1 MRCRWCSATRI
12 RSGGRR
18 PRPPRARWPLPRPP
32 AVAAGAGRAV
42 GRCAVAGAVADGSRS
57 PVQIS
62 PGRVPGGPVAR
73 MAAMPPDTPRMVRI
87 PRWVPLVGLPLVLVG
102 AWQFMSAVSHAKFIF
117 VVAALIAILLNPIVR
132 AFCALRIPRALAVF
146 LVYLTFAI
154 TFVALGVVA
163 GTVIPTQV
171 QSASTV
177 LANEFSPAPGQTQ
190 TPAEKRLNDLQQ
202 WLDDH
207 GLSQVNVRQLG
218 DKVKQ
223 KVNSLDIQ
231 SVSGQAV
238 GVAQGVLVGVAESLF
253 NVVLVIVVSV
263 YMLLDAPRLSRFLSR
278 LFPPAEG
285 EDDLVVRL
293 ERALFSYVRG
303 QTLVSLV
310 IGATA
315 GGLMW
320 ILGEPGIFHGGSNYA
335 IAVALAFLFIHQVE
349 GHIVIPKLMGGAVG
363 VHPLLVIFALLAGQ
377 QLYGFAGVF
386 VTLPLLAIGRE
397 LFWFLRERIGLEPW
411 GNGPV
416 PVEVPVEVQG
426 PAPPPPPTVPPGGG
440 PATAGS

>member
-1 MRCRWCSATRI
+1 
-12 RSGGRR
+12 
-18 PRPPRARWPLPRPP
+18 
-32 AVAAGAGRAV
+32 
-42 GRCAVAGAVADGSRS
+42 
-57 PVQIS
+57 
-62 PGRVPGGPVAR
+62 

-87 PRWVPLVGLPLVLVG
+87 PRWVQLVGLPLILVG
-102 AWQFMSAVSHAKFIF
+102 AWQFMSAVSHAMFIF

-132 AFCALRIPRALAVF
+132 AFCALKIPRALAVF

-154 TFVALGVVA
+154 TFVALGVLA
-163 GTVIPTQV
+163 GTVIATQV

-177 LANEFSPAPGQTQ
+177 VENEFSTAPGQTE
-190 TPAEKRLNDLQQ
+190 TPAEMRLDDLQQ

-218 DKVKQ
+218 DKVQQ
-223 KVNSLDIQ
+223 KVNSLDIE

-238 GVAQGVLVGVAESLF
+238 GVAQGVLLGVAESLF

-263 YMLLDAPRLSRFLSR
+263 YMLLDAPRLSRFLRR

-293 ERALFSYVRG
+293 ERALLSYVRG

-320 ILGEPGIFHGGSNYA
+320 ILGELGIFQGGSDYAIAFGAFAALTEVIPYVGPWIGAIPPMAVALAESPTAA

-386 VTLPLLAIGRE
+386 VTLPLLAVGRE
-397 LFWFLRERIGLEPW
+397 LFRFLRERIGLEPW

-416 PVEVPVEVQG
+416 PVEVPVEVHG
-426 PAPPPPPTVPPGGG
+426 PVPQPPPTVPPGGG
-440 PATAGS
+440 GATAGS

>member
-1 MRCRWCSATRI
+1 
-12 RSGGRR
+12 
-18 PRPPRARWPLPRPP
+18 
-32 AVAAGAGRAV
+32 
-42 GRCAVAGAVADGSRS
+42 
-57 PVQIS
+57 
-62 PGRVPGGPVAR
+62 

-87 PRWVPLVGLPLVLVG
+87 PRWVQLVGLPLILVG
-102 AWQFMSAVSHAKFIF
+102 AWQFMSAVSHAMFIF

-132 AFCALRIPRALAVF
+132 AFCALRIPRAVAVF

-154 TFVALGVVA
+154 TFVALGVLA
-163 GTVIPTQV
+163 GTVIATQV

-177 LANEFSPAPGQTQ
+177 VEKEFSTAPGQTQ
-190 TPAEKRLNDLQQ
+190 TPAEMKLDDLQQ

-218 DKVKQ
+218 DKVQQ
-223 KVNSLDIQ
+223 KVNSLDIE

-238 GVAQGVLVGVAESLF
+238 GVAQGVLLGIAESLF

-263 YMLLDAPRLSRFLSR
+263 YMLLDAPRLSRFLRR
-278 LFPPAEG
+278 LFPHAEG

-293 ERALFSYVRG
+293 ERALLSYVRG

-320 ILGEPGIFHGGSNYA
+320 ILGELGIFQGGSDYAIAFGAFAALTEVIPYVGPWIGAIPPMAVALAESPTAA

-386 VTLPLLAIGRE
+386 VTLPLLAVGRE
-397 LFWFLRERIGLEPW
+397 LFRFLRERIGLEPW

-416 PVEVPVEVQG
+416 PVEVPVEVHG
-426 PAPPPPPTVPPGGG
+426 PATPPPPTPGGG

>member
-1 MRCRWCSATRI
+1 MR
-12 RSGGRR
+12 
-18 PRPPRARWPLPRPP
+18 L
-32 AVAAGAGRAV
+32 
-42 GRCAVAGAVADGSRS
+42 D
-57 PVQIS
+57 
-62 PGRVPGGPVAR
+62 
-73 MAAMPPDTPRMVRI
+73 
-87 PRWVPLVGLPLVLVG
+87 
-102 AWQFMSAVSHAKFIF
+102 
-117 VVAALIAILLNPIVR
+117 
-132 AFCALRIPRALAVF
+132 
-146 LVYLTFAI
+146 
-154 TFVALGVVA
+154 
-163 GTVIPTQV
+163 
-171 QSASTV
+171 
-177 LANEFSPAPGQTQ
+177 
-190 TPAEKRLNDLQQ
+190 DLQH
-202 WLDDH
+202 WLDGH
-207 GLSQVNVRQLG
+207 GLSQINVRQLG
-218 DKVKQ
+218 DKVQQ

-238 GVAQGVLVGVAESLF
+238 GVAQGVLLGVAESLF

-263 YMLLDAPRLSRFLSR
+263 YMLLDAPRLTRFLRR
-278 LFPPAEG
+278 LFPPGEG

-320 ILGEPGIFHGGSNYA
+320 ILGELGIFHGGSNYAIAFGAFAALTEVIPYVGPWIGAIPPMAVALAESPTAA

-397 LFWFLRERIGLEPW
+397 LFSFLRERIGLEPW
-411 GNGPV
+411 GNAPV
-416 PVEVPVEVQG
+416 PVEVSIEAQG
-426 PAPPPPPTVPPGGG
+426 PAPPTVPPGGG